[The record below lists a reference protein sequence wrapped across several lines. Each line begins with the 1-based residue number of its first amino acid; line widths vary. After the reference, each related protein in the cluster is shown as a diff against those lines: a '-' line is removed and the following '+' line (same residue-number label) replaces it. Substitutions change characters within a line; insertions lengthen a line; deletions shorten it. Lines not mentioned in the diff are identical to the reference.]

1 MDLPETCDFIY
12 KPCEKGFEYFS
23 DDGDDFPAIKYKP
36 FCVCMQDLSSN
47 ATATKDGKAVASDTV
62 PSIVVQPLP
71 SNDNTGEWSANTDR
85 APEEP
90 SASPFENSMPRKQ
103 SSADTQPGV
112 KEPFASTLT
121 SDPLPTYNKALTQDT
136 A

>member
-1 MDLPETCDFIY
+1 MDLSETCDFMY
-12 KPCEKGFEYFS
+12 TPCEKGFEYFS

-71 SNDNTGEWSANTDR
+71 SNDNKWTANINHAR
-85 APEEP
+85 KEP
-90 SASPFENSMPRKQ
+90 SAPPFENSVPRKQ
-103 SSADTQPGV
+103 SSADTQPGI
-112 KEPFASTLT
+112 KEPSASTLA
-121 SDPLPTYNKALTQDT
+121 SDPLPTYDEAMT
-136 A
+136 